1 MAKVCEIVD
10 ESTLLC
16 LKWVDYSL
24 FPTLTKADSDQLL
37 LWTISIFS
45 TVFIVRM
52 IRRVFGV

>member
-10 ESTLLC
+10 DATLLC

-24 FPTLTKADSDQLL
+24 LPTLTTADRDQLL
-37 LWTISIFS
+37 LWTIGIFS